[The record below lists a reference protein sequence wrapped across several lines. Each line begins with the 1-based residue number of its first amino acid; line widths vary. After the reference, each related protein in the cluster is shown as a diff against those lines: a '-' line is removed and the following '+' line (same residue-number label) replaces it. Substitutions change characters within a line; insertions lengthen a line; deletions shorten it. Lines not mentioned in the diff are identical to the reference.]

1 MRISYIAAVLV
12 TAVVGTVGVGATV
25 FGASP
30 VNAPSFRAHSA
41 TLHVHSATL
50 RNMIMSR
57 SGIPEAPIPRLP
69 VAGLGEAYDLPKLSD
84 NSRLFAQ
91 LKPVV
96 AMPEA
101 STGNPSLP
109 PLKWVGLLVVPHP
122 TPQDPHQIKTCTAQF
137 ISATVLLTAAHC
149 LKDLPADPMGPWPD
163 VTKGTFWLQ
172 YQNDEGTP
180 FKIVCGAT
188 NPKWTLPAEY
198 TVMTPSQ
205 QKVAMNAAW
214 QHDFAMILVEGK
226 SPTGAMRYALDWK
239 GKMHEAVRVGYPHA
253 ILGSAIVQQV
263 PGTVFFADQIQMDP
277 DLLPNIVVQ
286 WGPLTDFT
294 RGSSGGAWI
303 ANFSTTDGPNNNVL
317 IAVTSF
323 YYTDMFPGA
332 MFAAY
337 LTSTEFNPMLT
348 SVTNGCK

>member
-1 MRISYIAAVLV
+1 MRAKMRVSFIAVALG
-12 TAVVGTVGVGATV
+12 TAVVGTVGIRATAALADPPS
-25 FGASP
+25 FGAP
-30 VNAPSFRAHSA
+30 A
-41 TLHVHSATL
+41 TILGNLT
-50 RNMIMSR
+50 ISR
-57 SGIPEAPIPRLP
+57 SRIFSAPMPQAP
-69 VAGLGEAYDLPKLSD
+69 VAGSSKTYDPPKLSD
-84 NSRLFAQ
+84 NARRFAQ
-91 LKPVV
+91 LRPVV

-109 PLKWVGLLVVPHP
+109 PLKWVGLLAVPHP

-137 ISATVLLTAAHC
+137 ITATVLLTAAHC
-149 LKDLPADPMGPWPD
+149 LKDLPVDPTGPWPD

-188 NPKWTLPAEY
+188 NPKWTLPSDY

-205 QKVAMNAAW
+205 QKAALNAAW
-214 QHDFAMILVEGK
+214 QHDFAMILVEGQ

-239 GKMHEAVRVGYPHA
+239 GKVREAVRVGYPHA
-253 ILGSAIVQQV
+253 ILGAAIVQQA
-263 PGTVFFADQIQMDP
+263 PGVVFFADQIQMDP
-277 DLLPNIVVQ
+277 ELLPNIVVH
-286 WGPLTDFT
+286 WGPLADFT
-294 RGSSGGAWI
+294 QGSSGGAWI
-303 ANFSTTDGPNNNVL
+303 AHFSTTDGPNNNTL

-337 LTSTEFNPMLT
+337 LTSEEFNPMLS